1 MADNLK
7 KLVEKAMQGDDKAL
21 ELLIKLK
28 HKDILHMTAH
38 FAANPQDIDDFA
50 QEAVI
55 NVMNSLPKLRD
66 PEKFDTWLV
75 GVVRNTCLDRNRR
88 MGIQNDRLAFTD
100 FEEEEAIKFLKEN
113 RRDFLPPEYAED
125 VEKREIVMA
134 EINAMPEHYRE
145 SLMMFYYHEMS
156 YEEIAEF
163 RNVSKK
169 KVAND
174 LLRARVKL
182 KEQLERRLGDG
193 HLLNITP
200 VSLVTVLARMFGK
213 DTASN
218 SVTNLK
224 VAAVTVATI
233 SVIVIGVIVPTS
245 NKNPQ
250 PAQEETLAQETEAET
265 EITVQMASTESA
277 AEEIQTSQTPIITLS
292 DMIGEEHESYL
303 LSLNEG
309 NVDESEWQAFIEAIG
324 AEYRGSSMVQ
334 YMEEFTLYEL
344 HRQDKQLLL
353 IIRRNL
359 SSGELTAKYRFGIT
373 GPLPDMLDLI
383 LLFESDE

>member
-1 MADNLK
+1 VADNLK

>member
-1 MADNLK
+1 VADNLK

-373 GPLPDMLDLI
+373 GPLPDMLGLI

>member
-1 MADNLK
+1 VADNLK

-134 EINAMPEHYRE
+134 EINALPEHYRE

-193 HLLNITP
+193 HLLNIIP

-265 EITVQMASTESA
+265 EITVQMASSEST
-277 AEEIQTSQTPIITLS
+277 AEEMQTPQTPIITLS

>member
-1 MADNLK
+1 VADNLK

-113 RRDFLPPEYAED
+113 RRDFLPLEYAED

>member
-134 EINAMPEHYRE
+134 EINALPEHYRE

-193 HLLNITP
+193 HLLNIIP

-265 EITVQMASTESA
+265 EITVQMASSEST
-277 AEEIQTSQTPIITLS
+277 AEEMQTPQTPIITLS

>member
-113 RRDFLPPEYAED
+113 RRDFLPLEYAED